1 MAIAARMALHTA
13 HVSPASN
20 GSSGSFA
27 RDRTSSG
34 ADAIRPDYHGTNVLL
49 RQLSPKGFVAD
60 PNASFKSG
68 AFVRLRLPGAGVM
81 VAKLVKANRRQLS
94 GEFVN
99 PVSASRLSMVLGL
112 KTLA

>member
-13 HVSPASN
+13 HVPHAPDGIGGALVSGNSA
-20 GSSGSFA
+20 SGS
-27 RDRTSSG
+27 DM
-34 ADAIRPDYHGTNVLL
+34 IRPDYHGSNVLL
-49 RQLSPKGFVAD
+49 RQLSPQGFVAD

-68 AFVRLRLPGAGVM
+68 SFVRLRLPGAGVM
-81 VAKLVKANRRQLS
+81 VAKLVKANRSQLS

-99 PVSASRLSMVLGL
+99 PVSQSRLRMVLGL